1 MNSFQQTFQ
10 HLVDA
15 TNVLADGSTPPPP
28 PLHPAPTL
36 TPAPSPPSPP
46 PNPTSPLQNSDL
58 SFVPRKKRGSSNAV
72 PAGHRYC
79 LDRKRGEK
87 EYWKCTCFKDE
98 CRARIITEGRQ
109 LMTLTAPSHSH
120 DIQHSEI
127 LVHITKQNLKRKA
140 VESDASTRHVVLDS
154 TDHLRDEEIAKMGCK
169 PSSLSRKVR
178 KTRAAV
184 RDYPSSPTSL
194 EELSVHPHYLQTSIG
209 EPLLLWDRVQ
219 KLCDSFN
226 RQTNVVNFLK
236 NVANVC

>member
-72 PAGHRYC
+72 LAGHRYC

-87 EYWKCTCFKDE
+87 EYWKCTCFKDG

-140 VESDASTRHVVLDS
+140 FESDASTRHVVLDS
-154 TDHLRDEEIAKMGCK
+154 TDHLRDEDGLQAFLPIKEGSKNKSGC
-169 PSSLSRKVR
+169 PRL
-178 KTRAAV
+178 
-184 RDYPSSPTSL
+184 
-194 EELSVHPHYLQTSIG
+194 
-209 EPLLLWDRVQ
+209 PLLSYFPRRTLHPSPLPSDIYWGTSPPVGQRI
-219 KLCDSFN
+219 LHC
-226 RQTNVVNFLK
+226 
-236 NVANVC
+236 

>member
-1 MNSFQQTFQ
+1 MNSFQKTFQ
-10 HLVDA
+10 YLVDA

-28 PLHPAPTL
+28 PLHQAPTR

-72 PAGHRYC
+72 LAGHRYC

-87 EYWKCTCFKDE
+87 EYWKCTCFKDG

-109 LMTLTAPSHSH
+109 LMTLTAPFHTARSWCTS
-120 DIQHSEI
+120 QSRT
-127 LVHITKQNLKRKA
+127 LRLKRKA

-154 TDHLRDEEIAKMGCK
+154 TDHLRDEEIAKMGYK
-169 PSSLSRKVR
+169 PSSLSRMVR
-178 KTRAAV
+178 KARAAV

-194 EELSVHPHYLQTSIG
+194 EELSIPPHYLSPFFVTTR
-209 EPLLLWDRVQ
+209 LD
-219 KLCDSFN
+219 
-226 RQTNVVNFLK
+226 
-236 NVANVC
+236 

>member
-28 PLHPAPTL
+28 LHPAPTL
-36 TPAPSPPSPP
+36 TPAPPSSP

-58 SFVPRKKRGSSNAV
+58 SFVPGKKRGSSNAV
-72 PAGHRYC
+72 LAGHRYC

-87 EYWKCTCFKDE
+87 EYWKCTCFKDG

-140 VESDASTRHVVLDS
+140 VESDASTRSVLNS
-154 TDHLRDEEIAKMGCK
+154 TDHLRDEAIAKMGCK
-169 PSSLSRKVR
+169 RTIPIKDGSKSKSGCPRLPLLSYFPRRTLHPSPLPS
-178 KTRAAV
+178 
-184 RDYPSSPTSL
+184 DIYWGSSPPVGQRIL
-194 EELSVHPHYLQTSIG
+194 H
-209 EPLLLWDRVQ
+209 
-219 KLCDSFN
+219 C
-226 RQTNVVNFLK
+226 
-236 NVANVC
+236 